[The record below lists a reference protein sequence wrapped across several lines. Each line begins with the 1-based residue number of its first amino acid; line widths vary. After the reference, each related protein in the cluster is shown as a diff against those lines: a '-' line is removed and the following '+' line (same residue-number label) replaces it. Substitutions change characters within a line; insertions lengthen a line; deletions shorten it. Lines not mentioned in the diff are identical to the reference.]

1 MDQTL
6 NFLSTNS
13 KFSTNVS
20 SSTVDF
26 AVWALKLLSPV
37 VLVVRQ
43 FYAHT
48 APILKADYD
57 IGRYPASIYCPD
69 KIGDI
74 NIQILARS

>member
-1 MDQTL
+1 M
-6 NFLSTNS
+6 
-13 KFSTNVS
+13 
-20 SSTVDF
+20 
-26 AVWALKLLSPV
+26 LKLLSPV

-57 IGRYPASIYCPD
+57 IGRYPASIYCPG

-74 NIQILARS
+74 NIQILARSKFVLGPALDSRGRPEQFAFCQGQ